1 MGSLDPL
8 RTAVED
14 LFGNPILFVV
24 LNKASG
30 AVSIRAPNAAVI
42 LMCLSRDCIRDLAS
56 AYGLLLTKCCL
67 MSEEV
72 PRERSLPRHASK
84 VVTFGSTSLLI
95 SLNCCLSTLASSE
108 FPPCVGCICKLY
120 IDNPAGREMG
130 GRYYDS
136 GIRQPTSCYARMGLH
151 HLVCGPS
158 RVALLEKV
166 ARLNTFPLDV
176 IVISV
181 VQRAPSQVRSTS
193 TGESW
198 CVANFGVFRLT

>member
-1 MGSLDPL
+1 MRARRRPPCGIVSFLAGDRLGSLDPL

-108 FPPCVGCICKLY
+108 FPPCVGCIFKLY
-120 IDNPAGREMG
+120 IDNPGAREMG
-130 GRYYDS
+130 WPILRLRHSTTDFLLCKDGVS
-136 GIRQPTSCYARMGLH
+136 S
-151 HLVCGPS
+151 S
-158 RVALLEKV
+158 RLWTLKEW
-166 ARLNTFPLDV
+166 L
-176 IVISV
+176 
-181 VQRAPSQVRSTS
+181 
-193 TGESW
+193 
-198 CVANFGVFRLT
+198 C